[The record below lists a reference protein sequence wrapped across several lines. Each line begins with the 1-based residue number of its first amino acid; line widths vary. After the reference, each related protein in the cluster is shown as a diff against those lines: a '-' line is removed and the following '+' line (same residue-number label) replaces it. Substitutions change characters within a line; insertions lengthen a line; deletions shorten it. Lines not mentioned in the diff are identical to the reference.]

1 MKFFEVLWHF
11 LISAFLYACNAVS
24 ESQEIFFIFFLLL
37 LLYLYQGMSCHRMLI
52 FIKNNSTFCG
62 LFQLV
67 FKVIDSFLQF
77 DIFLEQNLLLLFHC
91 HYLIEHAIL
100 SMVILMSFLD
110 RFFTQRTSHLSLWAR
125 FKMIFYCISHQFFLT
140 PFTRKLSLLTY
151 LTMLVQLIFFEKVFA
166 PLTQEKFKDTLLFM
180 FFKKLSLHLL
190 FTTFVFASNNPLR
203 TLFILMLL
211 KDVLQKDLLAEL
223 ALLSFKLAQLHMFL
237 HLIPSNCHRA
247 TLPLTFDR
255 LLRTGLLMSTSSRHR
270 YSLKTIFTLDHEKIK
285 NGLISAG
292 SFDHLEMS

>member
-1 MKFFEVLWHF
+1 
-11 LISAFLYACNAVS
+11 
-24 ESQEIFFIFFLLL
+24 
-37 LLYLYQGMSCHRMLI
+37 MSCGRMLI
-52 FIKNNSTFCG
+52 FIKKNSTFSG
-62 LFQLV
+62 FFQLV

-77 DIFLEQNLLLLFHC
+77 DIFLEQNLLLLFHQ
-91 HYLIEHAIL
+91 HHLIEHAIL
-100 SMVILMSFLD
+100 SMVLLINFLD

-125 FKMIFYCISHQFFLT
+125 SKMIFYGISHQFFLA
-140 PFTRKLSLLTY
+140 PFTRKLSFLTY
-151 LTMLVQLIFFEKVFA
+151 LSMLVQLIFFEKVFA

-223 ALLSFKLAQLHMFL
+223 ALLSFKLAHLHMFL
-237 HLIPSNCHRA
+237 HPIPSHCHRA

-255 LLRTGLLMSTSSRHR
+255 LLQTGLLMSTSRRHR
-270 YSLKTIFTLDHEKIK
+270 YSLKTIFTLDHEKID

-292 SFDHLEMS
+292 SFDHLEMSWIKTELRS